1 MTDWRIVGFLCE
13 TTLTDQDNRTSL
25 IGIQPGRI
33 KLNAFPT
40 ALGLGAFVRINPLP
54 PVGTPIKIEVLLNEH
69 SLAVIDAASVA
80 APQEAQNEFGLDSLH
95 ININRFIVMLEE
107 PALLK
112 MTVSV
117 GDREPEVVSA
127 QRIELAEPAP

>member
-95 ININRFIVMLEE
+95 ININRFIVMLEA
-107 PALLK
+107 PAMLK

-127 QRIELAEPAP
+127 QRIELAEPPP

>member
-95 ININRFIVMLEE
+95 ININRFIVMLEA
-107 PALLK
+107 PAMLK

-127 QRIELAEPAP
+127 QRIELAQPPP